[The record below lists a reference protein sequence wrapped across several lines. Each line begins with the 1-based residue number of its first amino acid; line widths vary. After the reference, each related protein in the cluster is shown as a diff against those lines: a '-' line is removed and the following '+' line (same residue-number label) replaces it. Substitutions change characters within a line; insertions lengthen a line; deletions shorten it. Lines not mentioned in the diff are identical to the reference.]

1 MFRDECVIEVTG
13 GRGGDG
19 VISFHREK
27 FVQRG
32 GPDGGDGGDGGD
44 VVFVASP
51 HVNSLLAIGRAHKYQ
66 AEGGEQGG
74 PKKCFGK
81 SGADV
86 EIEVPVG
93 TQIFDA
99 RRDNLLR
106 DLTEPGQRLV
116 IARGGRGGRGN
127 PHFANAVRQAPRIAE
142 PGTAGEQRLV
152 RLELKLLA
160 EIGLVGLPNA
170 GKSTF
175 LACVSQARPK
185 IADYPFTTLVPGV
198 GVAPVGDADSL
209 VIADLPG
216 LIEGASDGVGLGL
229 QFLRHVERC
238 PLLFQLVDV
247 SPEAAQAPLA
257 AFQVI
262 DAELAQYSPELAA
275 RPRWIVAT
283 KCESAPAEAR
293 AAELEQAL
301 GRKVWRIAA
310 VRGVGLRELLGAA
323 LAEVRAW
330 RRLRFP
336 GAQEPVRHAPLS
348 VPPHRL

>member
-1 MFRDECVIEVTG
+1 MFRDECEIEVAG
-13 GRGGDG
+13 GRGGNG

-32 GPDGGDGGDGGD
+32 GPDGGDGGKGGD

-51 HVNSLLAIGRAHKYQ
+51 HVNSLLAIGRAHKYHAQ
-66 AEGGEQGG
+66 NGEPGG
-74 PKKCFGK
+74 PKKCYGK
-81 SGADV
+81 GGADV
-86 EIEVPVG
+86 EIELPVG

-99 RRDNLLR
+99 QRGNLLR
-106 DLTEPGQRLV
+106 DLSEPGQRLV

-142 PGTAGEQRLV
+142 PGAPGEQRAV

-175 LACVSQARPK
+175 LSCVSAARPK

-198 GVAPVGDADSL
+198 GVAPVGDADAL

-216 LIEGASDGVGLGL
+216 LIEGASDGIGLGL

-247 SPEAAQAPLA
+247 SEDAPTAPLDA
-257 AFQVI
+257 YHVI
-262 DAELAQYSPELAA
+262 DAELAQYSGELAT

-283 KCESAPAEAR
+283 KCEGPHADAR
-293 AAELEQAL
+293 AAELERAL
-301 GRKVWRIAA
+301 GRRVWRIAA
-310 VRGVGLRELLGAA
+310 MRGVGLRELLGAA
-323 LAEVRAW
+323 LTEVRTW
-330 RRLRFP
+330 RRQRFP
-336 GAQEPVRHAPLS
+336 GSGEPATHAPLS
-348 VPPHRL
+348 VPPHRR